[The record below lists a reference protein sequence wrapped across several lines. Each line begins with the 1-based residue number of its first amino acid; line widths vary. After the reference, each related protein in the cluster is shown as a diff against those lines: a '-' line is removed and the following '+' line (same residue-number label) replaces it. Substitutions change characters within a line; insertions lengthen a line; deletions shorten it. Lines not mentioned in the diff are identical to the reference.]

1 MERKSFIIYIE
12 MDEYLSKLTD
22 EQCGRV
28 TKAMFAYAKGEEV
41 DLGGDVAA
49 EIVFSVFKNRFD
61 ADDEKYIDKI
71 DKRRKAGI
79 ASGKARQVNRTER
92 THVQCVQNTDSAKG
106 SDVET
111 INTSEQNEHM
121 LNVFDCVEQKGTKR
135 TDTDT
140 DTDTVTDTV
149 TVTDT
154 DITCKEI
161 DSIYINNNDDDDN
174 TDNFKRLVNAYE
186 GNIGPLSSVVV
197 RSLKNLLETHPP
209 DLVIHAIEEAAR
221 SGANSIRYIEGIF
234 NNWDRYGIKDV
245 SGAKAHE
252 LERTRKMRASP
263 NQGMPKS
270 VQNSSFRNYPES
282 YDISDAEKK
291 MIDEQM
297 KKYKEAGHDE
307 QGDINRQTDK
317 GH

>member
-61 ADDEKYIDKI
+61 ADDEKYREKVEQC
-71 DKRRKAGI
+71 KEAGRASAEARRK
-79 ASGKARQVNRTER
+79 NRTER
-92 THVQCVQNTDSAKG
+92 TDVESVQNADGARDSADETDSENERIERPLLSVERKAT
-106 SDVET
+106 DV
-111 INTSEQNEHM
+111 NGRSFSLNEI
-121 LNVFDCVEQKGTKR
+121 ERKATKS
-135 TDTDT
+135 
-140 DTDTVTDTV
+140 TDTVTD

-161 DSIYINNNDDDDN
+161 DNIYINNNDDDDN
-174 TDNFKRLVNAYE
+174 TDNFKRLVSAYE

-263 NQGMPKS
+263 NQGMPKG

-282 YDISDAEKK
+282 YDISDDEKK

-297 KKYKEAGHDE
+297 KKYKEAGA
-307 QGDINRQTDK
+307 Q
-317 GH
+317 